1 MKDFLTASA
10 NQRLVSASSGARR
23 FPRWVDYLRG
33 GGLVGLAAMASIT
46 FHWLKPANQVM
57 FYLAAIIIAGL
68 FLGRGPTLVV
78 TLLSVLLF
86 DFLQVDPRLTL
97 TVAHPEDLLTFLGL
111 GLVGVIISN
120 SAVRLREQVA
130 TLRVREAHLAALNS
144 LSHDLTATLNLQETL
159 DSVVWHIGE
168 IFSRKAVVLLYEKE
182 SLQVAASSPELELGG
197 YEWQAAKVAYN
208 AIIAAGSGTQ
218 EENQSILYF
227 IPLETFH
234 GPEGVL
240 GIGPRLDG
248 QILTTQEKRLLAGF
262 ANLAALAIERSRLED
277 QAREAKILENTER
290 LQSALLNSISHE
302 LRTPLASITGALSS
316 LSEDTSQPVMK
327 DAAKLELVETAYGEA
342 QRLNL
347 LVGNLLDMTRLEGG
361 VFRLSLSP
369 CDIQDL
375 IGVCLSR
382 FGVQS
387 KEHSIEVSLPDI
399 LPMLR
404 LDERLMAQVLM
415 NLLDNAVKYSPE
427 KAPIQILVN
436 HTAEDLIVRV
446 ADSGVGIPETDLE
459 KIFTRFYRS
468 ARAHTYQGIGLGLS
482 ISKEIVEAHGG
493 RIWAENRDP
502 KGAVISFS
510 IPLTA
515 GRMFTE
521 LGIYG

>member
-1 MKDFLTASA
+1 M
-10 NQRLVSASSGARR
+10 
-23 FPRWVDYLRG
+23 
-33 GGLVGLAAMASIT
+33 GLAVMASIT

-57 FYLAAIIIAGL
+57 FYLAAIIYAGL
-68 FLGRGPTLVV
+68 FLGRGPTLIV

-111 GLVGVIISN
+111 GLVGVIISS

-130 TLRVREAHLAALNS
+130 ALSVREVHLAALNS
-144 LSHDLTATLNLQETL
+144 LSHDLTSTLNLQETL
-159 DSVVWHIGE
+159 ESVVWHIGD
-168 IFSRKAVVLLYEKE
+168 IFSRKAVVFLNDRE
-182 SLQVAASSPELELGG
+182 SLQVAASSPELGLGEH
-197 YEWQAAKVAYN
+197 EWQAAKMAYKET
-208 AIIAAGSGTQ
+208 IAAGSGTQ
-218 EENQSILYF
+218 QESQSVLYF
-227 IPLETFH
+227 LPLETFH

-240 GIGPRLDG
+240 GIGPRLDA
-248 QILTTQEKRLLAGF
+248 QVLTAQEKKLLAGF

-277 QAREAKILENTER
+277 QASQAKIFENTER
-290 LQSALLNSISHE
+290 MQSALLNSISHE

-316 LSEDTSQPVMK
+316 LSEDASQPVMN
-327 DAAKLELVETAYGEA
+327 DAARLELVETAYGEA

-382 FGVQS
+382 FGFQS
-387 KEHSIEVSLPDI
+387 KDHPIEVSLPDA

-427 KAPIQILVN
+427 KAPIQILVDQ
-436 HTAEDLIVRV
+436 TAEDLIVRV

-459 KIFTRFYRS
+459 KIFARFYRS
-468 ARAHTYQGIGLGLS
+468 ERSHAYQGIGLGLS

-493 RIWAENRDP
+493 RIWAENRGP

-510 IPLTA
+510 IPLTVA
-515 GRMFTE
+515 RMFAE
-521 LGIYG
+521 Q